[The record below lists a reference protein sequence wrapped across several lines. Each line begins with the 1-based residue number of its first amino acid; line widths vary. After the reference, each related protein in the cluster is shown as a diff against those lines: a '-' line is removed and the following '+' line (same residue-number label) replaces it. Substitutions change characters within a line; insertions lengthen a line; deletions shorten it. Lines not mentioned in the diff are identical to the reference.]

1 MRPLCPELRAPWA
14 RPEITADPPQAAQGT
29 NDPRSLIRRRR
40 IGESA
45 IPAMIRPM
53 KPSSKVATR
62 GGDQHDH
69 VHHVLWSG
77 VAVRVVKAVAAALSD
92 EIRADHPV
100 ARPFCPIR
108 PLLTMLLPWPPH
120 NLQDGWSAGNKD
132 SATGV
137 IGTAADLHNEP
148 RSA

>member
-29 NDPRSLIRRRR
+29 NDPVSLIRRRR

-53 KPSSKVATR
+53 KPSSKVPTR

-69 VHHVLWSG
+69 VHHVLRSG
-77 VAVRVVKAVAAALSD
+77 IVVRVLK
-92 EIRADHPV
+92 
-100 ARPFCPIR
+100 R
-108 PLLTMLLPWPPH
+108 PLRPCLT
-120 NLQDGWSAGNKD
+120 
-132 SATGV
+132 
-137 IGTAADLHNEP
+137 
-148 RSA
+148 RSGQITL